1 MHGSR
6 APVRPSPGA
15 PLPGGDGCLFLAS
28 PPTPASSCGSG
39 RMGLAWEGP
48 PQNARDRARAGQS
61 YRAASCCSPGP
72 GAISPF
78 LRRASRGQRTRPS
91 PAPLPG
97 EHTSSQSQGSA
108 EGPGGSRL
116 PMGGG
121 PRASCAESKTQS
133 WGRRRLQVE
142 PEGKLEVPATD
153 ALTPGRGRPL
163 GLRPLRRVSARSPLP
178 RGRADGRLLVSH

>member
-6 APVRPSPGA
+6 APVRPSPGE

-91 PAPLPG
+91 PVHCQASIRPPRVRALRRG
-97 EHTSSQSQGSA
+97 R
-108 EGPGGSRL
+108 EGPGS
-116 PMGGG
+116 P
-121 PRASCAESKTQS
+121 
-133 WGRRRLQVE
+133 WG
-142 PEGKLEVPATD
+142 EVPEPAAQRAKPRVGGAGD
-153 ALTPGRGRPL
+153 CRWSLRGSLRSRPLTP
-163 GLRPLRRVSARSPLP
+163 SPLAEAAP
-178 RGRADGRLLVSH
+178 